1 MLGNS
6 KDITKVVIAVVLVF
20 AIVFGGTAYY
30 LSAAITPITA
40 TGIFA
45 PAAGSQSV
53 PSSSAA
59 AVFTLT
65 TTSTQTLTAGSVVCG
80 GTAPS
85 TGVVNVGM
93 TNGPAGPFTPQTVT
107 VVIGV
112 NNTVT
117 WTNNDP
123 KGIPHTVTSNDGLFN
138 SNTLTGPFTCTFLSP
153 GTYNYRCYFHPL
165 MVGAVIVKSH

>member
-1 MLGNS
+1 VLGNS
-6 KDITKVVIAVVLVF
+6 KDISKAVIAMLLVF
-20 AIVFGGTAYY
+20 AVLFGGTVYY
-30 LSAAITPITA
+30 LSTAITPITA

-45 PAAGSQSV
+45 PAAGSQSS
-53 PSSSAA
+53 PSNSSVAA
-59 AVFTLT
+59 FTLT
-65 TTSTQTLTAGSVVCG
+65 TSSTQTLTAGSVVCG

-85 TGVVNVGM
+85 TGVVSVGM
-93 TNGPAGPFTPQTVT
+93 TGGAAKPFTPQTVT

-123 KGIPHTVTSNDGLFN
+123 AAVPHTVTSNDGLFN

-165 MVGAVIVKSH
+165 MVGVVVVKSH

>member
-6 KDITKVVIAVVLVF
+6 KDISKALVAVILVF
-20 AIVFGGTAYY
+20 AIVFGGTVYY
-30 LSAAITPITA
+30 LSTAMTPITA

-45 PAAGSQSV
+45 PAPGSQSS
-53 PSSSAA
+53 PSSSSV

-65 TTSTQTLTAGSVVCG
+65 TSTTQTLTAGSVVCG
-80 GTAPS
+80 GTTPT
-85 TGVVNVGM
+85 TGTVSVGM
-93 TNGPAGPFTPQTVT
+93 TNGAAGPFTPQTVT

-123 KGIPHTVTSNDGLFN
+123 KALAHTVTSNDGLFN

-165 MVGAVIVKSH
+165 MVGSVVVKSH